1 MSNEAILEKLTLG
14 KDNIETVKVND
25 VEIELRPLTS
35 GEVSK
40 LRKLDKKPF
49 SMKMSMADNGKIRGV
64 SKETDSAMDIGM
76 GEFTEAQVKVMYSA
90 VAWSMDIDESAVENF
105 ANGVPEEIF
114 KHVVRI
120 SKLESTDLTLIK
132 QFR

>member
-114 KHVVRI
+114 QHVIRI